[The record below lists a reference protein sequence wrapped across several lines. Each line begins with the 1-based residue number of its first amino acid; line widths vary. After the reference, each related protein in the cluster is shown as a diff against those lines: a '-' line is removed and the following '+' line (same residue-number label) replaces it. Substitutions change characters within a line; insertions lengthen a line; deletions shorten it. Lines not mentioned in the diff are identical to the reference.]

1 MQIKPAKDLELVKKL
16 RVDYGIQLADLTV
29 NTFYNS
35 YKNIKLVEN
44 VIKELKPK
52 NFRVSL
58 FPRNSKNK
66 NKNLA

>member
-1 MQIKPAKDLELVKKL
+1 MLTSIFLFSNCQTPVYDDDFKITYYDSKTN
-16 RVDYGIQLADLTV
+16 YGIQLADLTV

-52 NFRVSL
+52 TL
-58 FPRNSKNK
+58 E
-66 NKNLA
+66 